1 MKSLN
6 ILMTKDR
13 VKIADMGVAKM
24 LTDAQHFIQSKVGTP
39 YYLSPE
45 VCEDRPY
52 NAKSDIWSLGCILY
66 ELCSLKHPFES
77 NNQGELL
84 RKIIN
89 GEFEAIS
96 KKYSQE
102 LREICYSCLTKNF
115 SKRPS
120 CQEIIAKPIFQAK
133 ANLWKIALP
142 FRNTSQIERPVLPPL
157 RAEGKLREAKDP
169 PASHRQPIKR

>member
-1 MKSLN
+1 M
-6 ILMTKDR
+6 
-13 VKIADMGVAKM
+13 
-24 LTDAQHFIQSKVGTP
+24 GTP

-66 ELCSLKHPFES
+66 ELCCLKHPFES

-84 RKIIN
+84 RKILD

-120 CQEIIAKPIFQAK
+120 CEEIIGKPIFQAK
-133 ANLWKIALP
+133 ANLWKIKLP
-142 FRNTSQIERPVLPPL
+142 FRNTSQIERPVLPAL
-157 RAEGKLREAKDP
+157 RADMRNKEGKDP
-169 PASHRQPIKR
+169 PVSQRGLLKR